1 MSIFRGGLLA
11 LAVVLVAFNLRAAI
25 TSVGPLLGDMREAL
39 AASASWAG
47 VLTTLPVLCFAGA
60 GLATPWLG
68 RRIGVRRAVGVAMAV
83 LGAGLLLRVLDGAFV
98 VLAGTFVATAGI
110 AIANV
115 LVPVVVK
122 DGFPARVGLMTGLY
136 TASLQAGGALGSAAT
151 PMLQSAFGG
160 WRQALASWA
169 AVAVLALVVW
179 VVAAVRGPKRAVPFQ
194 GVGQPQARRS
204 LLRSPLGWVVTVFF
218 GLQASM
224 AFIVLGWLPA
234 VLIDAGISKGEAGL
248 LVGLISLLGVPVSL
262 LVTPLAARQR
272 SQTPYIVGLGLLG
285 MTGVFGMM
293 LAPALAP
300 LLWTLLLGFGLS
312 VFSLALTT
320 IALRTRTI
328 EDTARLSG
336 MAQGFGYLIAG
347 SGPFVFGLLH
357 DLTGGWHVPFMMLI
371 GILAI
376 QLVLGGL
383 AGRPRYV

>member
-11 LAVVLVAFNLRAAI
+11 VAVVLVAFNLRAAI

-68 RRIGVRRAVGVAMAV
+68 RRIGVRRAVGVAMLV
-83 LGAGLLLRVLDGAFV
+83 LAAGLLVRVLDGAFV
-98 VLAGTFVATAGI
+98 VLAGTFVAAAGI

-122 DGFPARVGLMTGLY
+122 ASFPARIGLMTGLY
-136 TASLQAGGALGSAAT
+136 TAALQAGGALGSAAT
-151 PMLQSAFGG
+151 PMLESALGG

-169 AVAVLALVVW
+169 AVALLALAVW
-179 VVAAVRGPKRAVPFQ
+179 ALAAVRGPKRAVPFTD
-194 GVGQPQARRS
+194 VGKSAARRS
-204 LLRSPLGWVVTVFF
+204 LLRVPLAWVVTVFF

-234 VLIDAGISKGEAGL
+234 VFIDAGIAKGDAGL
-248 LVGLISLLGVPVSL
+248 LVGLLSLLGVPVSL
-262 LVTPLAARQR
+262 LVTPHAARQR

-285 MTGVFGMM
+285 MTGLFGLM
-293 LAPALAP
+293 LAPAQAP
-300 LLWTLLLGFGLS
+300 LLWTVLLGLGLS

-320 IALRTRTI
+320 IALRTRSI
-328 EDTARLSG
+328 SDTAQLSG
-336 MAQGFGYLIAG
+336 MAQGFGYLMAG

-357 DLTGGWHVPFMMLI
+357 DLSGAWTAPFLMLI
-371 GILAI
+371 GILTI

-383 AGRPRYV
+383 AGRHRYV